1 MKELT
6 VGMPLC
12 NEGRYLRETLE
23 SLLRNYQYIDRIIL
37 SDNCSDDDTATI
49 CKEYEKKYDKIDY
62 FRQEKRL
69 GLWDSWRV
77 PLAMTDTKYFM
88 WLCGHDLISD
98 NFMKEMLCQLRQNP
112 DAVAGISMVYMFY
125 DDITNQRIHLNPLYS
140 LTTSP
145 DVKQRVNAVLSN
157 WHHSVLLNQII
168 RTSVLKEMPEMDQV
182 ASDQI
187 LAFYVAL
194 KGRMVY
200 STNAEYFY
208 RENKREIESFTKK
221 KSRYESWKLEYKE
234 INSLGY
240 LPNQFWEMCKRNI
253 PEFSNG
259 WLYDTISQQCRIN
272 RDADFDDD
280 TFILRHKRGAMEKRI
295 NGLGRRNVIF
305 GTGKEAETLYGAL
318 AGRVEI
324 CGFADNNPQRQ
335 QGSFMGLKV
344 WAPAELKDNREN
356 IFVLV
361 AMGNFYREISE
372 QLSVLGFQYWDDFC
386 YWGEIAS
393 WHELCGVPHHDTC
406 ARFDIF
412 D

>member
-1 MKELT
+1 
-6 VGMPLC
+6 
-12 NEGRYLRETLE
+12 
-23 SLLRNYQYIDRIIL
+23 
-37 SDNCSDDDTATI
+37 
-49 CKEYEKKYDKIDY
+49 
-62 FRQEKRL
+62 
-69 GLWDSWRV
+69 
-77 PLAMTDTKYFM
+77 
-88 WLCGHDLISD
+88 
-98 NFMKEMLCQLRQNP
+98 
-112 DAVAGISMVYMFY
+112 
-125 DDITNQRIHLNPLYS
+125 
-140 LTTSP
+140 
-145 DVKQRVNAVLSN
+145 
-157 WHHSVLLNQII
+157 
-168 RTSVLKEMPEMDQV
+168 
-182 ASDQI
+182 
-187 LAFYVAL
+187 
-194 KGRMVY
+194 
-200 STNAEYFY
+200 
-208 RENKREIESFTKK
+208 
-221 KSRYESWKLEYKE
+221 
-234 INSLGY
+234 
-240 LPNQFWEMCKRNI
+240 
-253 PEFSNG
+253 
-259 WLYDTISQQCRIN
+259 
-272 RDADFDDD
+272 
-280 TFILRHKRGAMEKRI
+280 MEKRI